1 MKRSLKSISPV
12 ITSHAVGEKR
22 VLLSRSES
30 GCDLTQIAVT
40 DLQAGEVALAHI
52 HPDMQEGFY
61 VLDGDLD
68 VMLNDEVLH
77 CHKDDFVYVESG
89 TAHELHAITK
99 VRVMTLGCEI
109 ASKRNQLY
117 PFVFKPNLHPVIWGG
132 SRLKPWKQMPSKVES
147 VEKVKKVESVE
158 KVENGKESTPQSSSI
173 PSSPSSPSFT
183 PLSPSFTPLSP
194 SSPSSPIGESWEVS
208 AVPSSPSIIDNG
220 CWAGMS
226 LIDVINQMPNE
237 ILGRAV
243 AKKYGNKLPLLVKFI
258 DADKDLSIQVHPD
271 DKMALR
277 EHNKFGKTEMW
288 YVIDAKPGAYLYA
301 GFKEEL
307 TPEEFCDLIK
317 SSSHPS
323 FRDSSHPSFRDSS
336 HPSNPSNPC
345 SEQRDITSVLA
356 RHEVHTGDVFYLPAG
371 RIHAIGG
378 GILLAEV
385 QQTSDVTYRIYDY
398 NRPGLDGK
406 PRELHTELATK
417 ALDYKVYDKYRT
429 DYTVKE
435 SASSKILDSPFF
447 NVRVVDIDQRF
458 HRNLVKYDSFVIT
471 MCIKG
476 SCHIKIRS
484 TQDEVVLHEGNSCLI
499 PAAIADYDVEPIE
512 GHSLLLDAFIDNRK
526 SNIPVTKDGILK
538 KLSRFFHIK

>member
-1 MKRSLKSISPV
+1 MKRSLKNIPPV

-22 VLLSRSES
+22 VLLSRDES

-40 DLQAGEVALAHI
+40 DLQAGETALAHI

-61 VLDGDLD
+61 VLEGELD
-68 VMLNDEVLH
+68 VMLNEEVLH

-132 SRLKPWKQMPSKVES
+132 SRIKPWKQMPNNSD
-147 VEKVKKVESVE
+147 
-158 KVENGKESTPQSSSI
+158 
-173 PSSPSSPSFT
+173 
-183 PLSPSFTPLSP
+183 
-194 SSPSSPIGESWEVS
+194 PIGESWEVS
-208 AVPSSPSIIDNG
+208 GVPSSPSIIDNG
-220 CWAGMS
+220 CWAGNS
-226 LIDVINQMPNE
+226 LIDIINQMPTE
-237 ILGRAV
+237 ILGRSV
-243 AKKYGNKLPLLVKFI
+243 AQKYGNKLPLLVKFI

-277 EHNKFGKTEMW
+277 EHNKMGKTEMW

-307 TPEEFCDLIK
+307 SKEEYSKKVADGTIV
-317 SSSHPS
+317 
-323 FRDSSHPSFRDSS
+323 DA
-336 HPSNPSNPC
+336 
-345 SEQRDITSVLA
+345 LA
-356 RHEVHTGDVFYLPAG
+356 NHEVRTGDVFYLPAG
-371 RIHAIGG
+371 RVHAICG

-406 PRELHTELATK
+406 PRELHTELAAK

-435 SASSKILDSPFF
+435 SASSKILDCPFF
-447 NVRVVDIDQRF
+447 NVRIVDIDQRF

-471 MCIKG
+471 MCLKG

-512 GHSLLLDAFIDNRK
+512 GHSLLLDAFIDNRDK
-526 SNIPVTKDGILK
+526 SVPVTDNGLFK
-538 KLSRFFHIK
+538 KLTHLFHISKSKKLKL

>member
-1 MKRSLKSISPV
+1 MKRSLKNIPPV

-22 VLLSRSES
+22 VLLSRDES

-40 DLQAGEVALAHI
+40 DLQAGETALAHI

-61 VLDGDLD
+61 VLEGDLD
-68 VMLNDEVLH
+68 VMLNEEVLH

-132 SRLKPWKQMPSKVES
+132 SRIKPWKQMPNNSD
-147 VEKVKKVESVE
+147 
-158 KVENGKESTPQSSSI
+158 
-173 PSSPSSPSFT
+173 
-183 PLSPSFTPLSP
+183 
-194 SSPSSPIGESWEVS
+194 PIGESWEVS
-208 AVPSSPSIIDNG
+208 GVPSSPSIIDNG
-220 CWAGMS
+220 CWAGNS
-226 LIDVINQMPNE
+226 LIDIINQMPTE
-237 ILGRAV
+237 ILGRSV
-243 AKKYGNKLPLLVKFI
+243 AQKYGNKLPLLVKFI

-277 EHNKFGKTEMW
+277 EHNKMGKTEMW

-307 TPEEFCDLIK
+307 SKEEYSKKVADGTIV
-317 SSSHPS
+317 
-323 FRDSSHPSFRDSS
+323 DA
-336 HPSNPSNPC
+336 
-345 SEQRDITSVLA
+345 LA
-356 RHEVHTGDVFYLPAG
+356 NHEVRTGDVFYLPAG
-371 RIHAIGG
+371 RVHAICG

-406 PRELHTELATK
+406 PRELHTELAAK

-435 SASSKILDSPFF
+435 SASSKILDCPFF
-447 NVRVVDIDQRF
+447 NVRIVDIDQRF

-471 MCIKG
+471 MCLKG

-512 GHSLLLDAFIDNRK
+512 GHSLLLDAFIDNRDK
-526 SNIPVTKDGILK
+526 SVPVTDNGLFK
-538 KLSRFFHIK
+538 KLTHLFHISKSKKLKL